1 MAPEHY
7 IAIDIPHVRAE
18 IAGRIMPLH
27 DVLTQKLEAPTTTC
41 GFIPSRQV
49 SPSFYFAV
57 VKTTL
62 EYEPDTDWGILYE
75 ALSFVW
81 SV

>member
-1 MAPEHY
+1 MVNLNSHTLLLQAVFILMAPEHY

-49 SPSFYFAV
+49 SPSFYFAGSKDNARV
-57 VKTTL
+57 
-62 EYEPDTDWGILYE
+62 
-75 ALSFVW
+75 
-81 SV
+81 